1 MQCQNYMGNQKEE
14 VLEDENSSQSSQTG
28 FDSGLVKKNRI
39 EEIRSNLL
47 LNVSNFYTLKYI
59 KLVFVFLALCS
70 FIFCVLYIIVFKNL
84 YDTLIDVSSVNVN
97 LFQTTLWT
105 TELVSIFISLRTLF
119 LKNTIKGYEF
129 DFSNYDNDKNGSKY
143 RDNYN
148 YYTDMELIARDLYTK
163 ILSF

>member
-1 MQCQNYMGNQKEE
+1 MAHGQKKNKIIQ
-14 VLEDENSSQSSQTG
+14 DENSSQSSQVG

-59 KLVFVFLALCS
+59 KLVFVLLASCS
-70 FIFCVLYIIVFKNL
+70 FIFCILYIIVFGNL

-105 TELVSIFISLRTLF
+105 TELVSIFLSLKILY
-119 LKNTIKGYEF
+119 LKNTQIDDIFNF
-129 DFSNYDNDKNGSKY
+129 DFSNYDND
-143 RDNYN
+143 DNNNN
-148 YYTDMELIARDLYTK
+148 YDYYKDM
-163 ILSF
+163 